1 MTNWDK
7 FKGTITPELFG
18 HLLHSRNSEWNEPG
32 ECHGCPAGCQ
42 EFCKKCVAEEED
54 EDYDHKDWSICF
66 KLCEERF
73 VIWANK
79 EAKDED

>member
-7 FKGTITPELFG
+7 FKDSITPELFG
-18 HLLHSRNSEWNEPG
+18 SLLDGRNG
-32 ECHGCPAGCQ
+32 ENSDPDECDGCPAGCR
-42 EFCKKCVAEEED
+42 EFCKKCHAEEESD
-54 EDYDHKDWSICF
+54 DWDHKDWSIVF

-79 EAKDED
+79 EANR